1 MKTLLIALTVCG
13 VLMSGCTPSDQPT
26 PVVEP
31 TPTAAAGDK
40 ITDMDFESGDA
51 DQPTIES
58 EEPAPEPTPKPE

>member
-13 VLMSGCTPSDQPT
+13 ISMSGCTPSDQPT

-51 DQPTIES
+51 DQAIES
-58 EEPAPEPTPKPE
+58 EEPAPEPTPKLE